1 MSLREE
7 QALIAGWIRD
17 GSRVLDLGCGD
28 GTLLAHLQTGGG
40 VTGYGIEIDPENILR
55 CLERGVILLGS
66 GTYGNVMR
74 FLFPLVITTAQLDE
88 GLDVIEGVLQDL
100 RG

>member
-1 MSLREE
+1 M
-7 QALIAGWIRD
+7 
-17 GSRVLDLGCGD
+17 
-28 GTLLAHLQTGGG
+28 
-40 VTGYGIEIDPENILR
+40 
-55 CLERGVILLGS
+55 ILLGS